1 MLLHSQIIG
10 AGRPLV
16 ILHGFLGMGDNW
28 RTLGNQFAQLG
39 FQVHLVDA
47 RNHGRSFHSEYFSY
61 PFMVSDLA
69 DYCGYHNLEQIFLLG
84 HSMGGKT
91 AMFFAVK
98 FPELVS
104 KLIIADVSPKA
115 YPQHHQII
123 LKGLSSLDFSKIK
136 TRQAAQNV
144 LSKYIKDL
152 PTLQFLLKN
161 VYWKSKDELALRIYL
176 PALIKNIDEIGKALA
191 ANTTYGGEVLFL
203 KGEHSEYIKT
213 EDEQLLK
220 SHFPRS
226 IIRTVSNAGH
236 WLHSENS
243 SEFYEYVKEFL

>member
-1 MLLHSQIIG
+1 M
-10 AGRPLV
+10 
-16 ILHGFLGMGDNW
+16 
-28 RTLGNQFAQLG
+28 
-39 FQVHLVDA
+39 
-47 RNHGRSFHSEYFSY
+47 
-61 PFMVSDLA
+61 
-69 DYCGYHNLEQIFLLG
+69 
-84 HSMGGKT
+84 
-91 AMFFAVK
+91 
-98 FPELVS
+98 
-104 KLIIADVSPKA
+104 
-115 YPQHHQII
+115 
-123 LKGLSSLDFSKIK
+123 
-136 TRQAAQNV
+136 
-144 LSKYIKDL
+144 
-152 PTLQFLLKN
+152 
-161 VYWKSKDELALRIYL
+161 YWKSKDELALRIYL